1 MMSNSSCRY
10 NDSVPQA
17 AIIAEQVFK
26 EIRELKVAATPVHF
40 TLLYEKASQLDH
52 ELAENLSLL
61 IESKQYNDQT
71 VRPVYRELIKRIL
84 NQHLPTS
91 EVASLLSD
99 ALTNI
104 NVWAQTTSNQ
114 QKKLEHNLTALKSA
128 KDQQEITQCVEQ
140 EIIPCI
146 QSLNESTA
154 QLQNKLNN
162 SAAVIRKLKQEL
174 DDATQLAKT
183 DSLTGIANRRGFNEL
198 MQKQIA
204 SAKDKGQTFSM
215 LLIDLDHF
223 KQVNDDYGHLVGDS
237 ALRYIAKLL
246 RSETKGHDQIS
257 RFGGEE
263 FVILLTDIN
272 YDNAMRYAEKLR
284 STIEKKSLKIR
295 DHDKPLKMTVS
306 MGIAMY
312 QMGESADD
320 LFKRADQALYLAK
333 TKRNCVRGEHQL

>member
-1 MMSNSSCRY
+1 MSNSSCRY
-10 NDSVPQA
+10 NDSISQA
-17 AIIAEQVFK
+17 AIIAEQVLN
-26 EIRELKVAATPVHF
+26 EIKELKVSASPVHF

-52 ELAENLSLL
+52 ELAENLCSL
-61 IESKQYNDQT
+61 IETKQYNDQT
-71 VRPVYRELIKRIL
+71 VRPIYRDLIKRIL
-84 NQHLPTS
+84 NKQLPTS
-91 EVASLLSD
+91 EVARLLTE
-99 ALTNI
+99 ALSNI
-104 NVWAQTTSNQ
+104 NSWSQHSSAEQE
-114 QKKLEHNLTALKSA
+114 KLEVNLDKLKSS
-128 KDQQEITQCVEQ
+128 KNQQEIEHYLAQ
-140 EIIPCI
+140 EIIPSVK
-146 QSLNESTA
+146 SLNDSTA
-154 QLQNKLNN
+154 QLKSKLND
-162 SAAVIRKLKQEL
+162 SVSVIKKLQQEL
-174 DDATQLAKT
+174 EDATQLAKT

-198 MQKQIA
+198 MEKQITA
-204 SAKDKGQTFSM
+204 SKDKGLTFSM

-246 RSETKGHDQIS
+246 RAETKGHDQIA

-263 FVILLTDIN
+263 FVILLTNIN
-272 YDNAMRYAEKLR
+272 YDNAMRYAERLR
-284 STIEKKSLKIR
+284 SKIEKKSLKIR